1 MWLSTDPVKRFLE
14 CLTQDLALTL
24 TQASRRFGIEME
36 TIKSLEESGEL
47 YVTEDSLKVTHESR
61 QKQKVTF
68 LCHDERTA
76 QRPGTTLRHMA
87 GVAEMRYKLGS
98 PRWALT
104 LLNNPNSRSISPQIP
119 DATWYATGH
128 RNAIAIEFDT
138 GSQPLKTVT
147 EKAAVYWREQRT
159 QIWSA
164 PSARRAN
171 SLLGILEEVVKDP
184 MMYWVFVVD
193 WTGGENRIDP
203 SI

>member
-1 MWLSTDPVKRFLE
+1 VSSSTEQVKRLLE
-14 CLTQDLALTL
+14 CLKQDLALTL
-24 TQASRRFGIEME
+24 TQASRRFDIELE
-36 TIKSLEESGEL
+36 TVKSLEESGQL

-104 LLNNPNSRSISPQIP
+104 LLNNPNSRSISTQIP
-119 DATWYATGH
+119 DATWYAIGH
-128 RNAIAIEFDT
+128 QNAIAIEFDT
-138 GSQPLKTVT
+138 GSQALKTIS
-147 EKAAVYWREQRT
+147 EKAAVYWQEQRT
-159 QIWSA
+159 QIWAA

-171 SLLGILEEVVKDP
+171 SILNILEDAIPDP
-184 MMYWVFVVD
+184 LMFWVFVVD
-193 WTGGENRIDP
+193 WTGDEDP
-203 SI
+203 NECPI